1 MNRPIAILFL
11 FALPF
16 SSGFAQDASK
26 TLASTLDVFVFPTEG
41 QDSSQQSKDEA
52 ECYSWAANNTG
63 SDPFQLQKDNEQAQA
78 QAEQQVAQTQQ
89 ATQGAGARG
98 AVKGAAAGALIG
110 EVSGGDAGDSAAIG
124 AATVAIASRRRARS
138 ANQQA
143 EQQAAQQSASSQQAT
158 DEQVGNFKKAFSV
171 CLEAHDYMV
180 KY

>member
-1 MNRPIAILFL
+1 MVRLIGISL
-11 FALPF
+11 ALMLWF
-16 SSGFAQDASK
+16 SSAFAEDSSK

-52 ECYSWAANNTG
+52 ECYSWATDNTG
-63 SDPFQLQKDNEQAQA
+63 SDPFQLQKDNEAQQAQSE
-78 QAEQQVAQTQQ
+78 QLVAETAS

-98 AVKGAAAGALIG
+98 AVRGAAAGAIIG
-110 EVSGGDAGDSAAIG
+110 EVTGGDAGDSAAIG
-124 AATVAIASRRRARS
+124 AATVAVASRRRARR

-143 EQQAAQQSASSQQAT
+143 EQQAAQQSADSQQAT
-158 DEQVGNFKKAFSV
+158 DEQVDNFKKAFSV

>member
-1 MNRPIAILFL
+1 L

-16 SSGFAQDASK
+16 SSGFAQDASN

-63 SDPFQLQKDNEQAQA
+63 SDPFQLEKDNEQSQA
-78 QAEQQVAQTQQ
+78 QAEQQVAQTEQ
-89 ATQGAGARG
+89 ATQGAGAKG
-98 AVKGAAAGALIG
+98 AVRGAAAGALIG
-110 EVSGGDAGDSAAIG
+110 EVSGGDAGESAAYG
-124 AATVAIASRRRARS
+124 AAVGAVASRRRARS

-143 EQQAAQQSASSQQAT
+143 EQQAEQQSASSQQAT
-158 DEQVGNFKKAFSV
+158 DEEVGNFKKAFSV

>member
-1 MNRPIAILFL
+1 MNRSIATLLL

-16 SSGFAQDASK
+16 SIGFAQDASN

-52 ECYSWAANNTG
+52 ECYSWAADNTG
-63 SDPFQLQKDNEQAQA
+63 SDPFQLESDNEQAQA
-78 QAEQQVAQTQQ
+78 QAEQQ
-89 ATQGAGARG
+89 
-98 AVKGAAAGALIG
+98 
-110 EVSGGDAGDSAAIG
+110 
-124 AATVAIASRRRARS
+124 
-138 ANQQA
+138 
-143 EQQAAQQSASSQQAT
+143 AAQQSATSQQAT

>member
-1 MNRPIAILFL
+1 MKRTIVILL
-11 FALPF
+11 LLALPF
-16 SSGFAQDASK
+16 LSAFAEDSSK

-63 SDPFQLQKDNEQAQA
+63 SDPFQLEKDNEQAQA
-78 QAEQQVAQTQQ
+78 QAEQQVEQTQS

-143 EQQAAQQSASSQQAT
+143 EQQAEQQSATSQQAT
-158 DEQVGNFKKAFSV
+158 DEQIDNFKKAFSV

>member
-1 MNRPIAILFL
+1 MNRLIGISL
-11 FALPF
+11 ALMLSF
-16 SSGFAQDASK
+16 SSGFAQDSSK

-78 QAEQQVAQTQQ
+78 QAEQQVTQTQQ

-110 EVSGGDAGDSAAIG
+110 EVTGGDAGESAAYG
-124 AATVAIASRRRARS
+124 AAAVGIASRRRARS

-143 EQQAAQQSASSQQAT
+143 EQQAAQQSATSQQAT
-158 DEQVGNFKKAFSV
+158 DEQIGNFKKAFSV

>member
-1 MNRPIAILFL
+1 MKRLITFLLL

-16 SSGFAQDASK
+16 SSGFAQDSSN
-26 TLASTLDVFVFPTEG
+26 TLASTLEVFVFPTEG
-41 QDSSQQSKDEA
+41 QDSSQQSQDEA

-63 SDPFQLQKDNEQAQA
+63 SDPFQLEKDNEQAQA
-78 QAEQQVAQTQQ
+78 QAEQQVEQTQS

-143 EQQAAQQSASSQQAT
+143 EQQAEQQSATSQQAT
-158 DEQVGNFKKAFSV
+158 DEQIDNFKKAFSV